1 MKVLIVEDEK
11 LNTERLKKLLASL
24 DLSIEIVGNCT
35 SIEDTIQ
42 WLKENT
48 MPELIFLDIELS
60 DGISFKI
67 FEHVKINAE
76 IIFVT
81 AYNEYAIDAI
91 KVGAMDYIL
100 KPVKLQELKIAIE
113 KVNIRMET
121 KAQPQPNI
129 QELMHSIKSTHP
141 TQKLA
146 INSLTGTE
154 FIDLDGVLYF
164 ESDSNY
170 TSLFLSSGKTIVAS
184 KTLKEFENLV
194 VGKGFYRIQN
204 RYLVN
209 LKSIVKFQSVNG
221 GEVVLSNGA
230 IIPVGKDKKKELFA
244 LLSLN

>member
-1 MKVLIVEDEK
+1 
-11 LNTERLKKLLASL
+11 
-24 DLSIEIVGNCT
+24 
-35 SIEDTIQ
+35 
-42 WLKENT
+42 

>member
-146 INSLTGTE
+146 IH
-154 FIDLDGVLYF
+154 
-164 ESDSNY
+164 
-170 TSLFLSSGKTIVAS
+170 
-184 KTLKEFENLV
+184 
-194 VGKGFYRIQN
+194 
-204 RYLVN
+204 
-209 LKSIVKFQSVNG
+209 
-221 GEVVLSNGA
+221 
-230 IIPVGKDKKKELFA
+230 
-244 LLSLN
+244 

>member
-1 MKVLIVEDEK
+1 MRVLIVEDEK